1 MVKKLPVMQETW
13 VQLLYWEESP
23 GEGNDTPLQY
33 FCLENPMD
41 RGALMGYNPWD
52 HRVRQD

>member
-13 VQLLYWEESP
+13 VQLLYREESP
-23 GEGNDTPLQY
+23 GEGNDTPPQY
-33 FCLENPMD
+33 FRLENPMD

>member
-1 MVKKLPVMQETW
+1 MVKKLPVMQVTW
-13 VQLLYWEESP
+13 VQLLYREESP
-23 GEGNDTPLQY
+23 GEGNDTPPQY
-33 FCLENPMD
+33 FRLENPMD